1 MIETAILAAFLAFCR
16 IGGCFM
22 LMPGFASVRVPMQV
36 RLFIAVAAT
45 LALLATMWDTIAPA
59 VDRRPDQLA
68 RLVASEVMIGA
79 LIGLMARLYVL
90 ALQFIG
96 SGIAMMTGFGG
107 MQGPAIEEA
116 EPQAALAAI
125 ISFSALLLLFVFD
138 FHHQIVLAL
147 ILSYRL
153 APISGT
159 FDPASALTDL
169 TDTLSESF
177 LVVLRLG
184 SPFVAYGILVNLATG
199 FINKLSP
206 QIPVYFISL
215 PFVITG
221 GLVLVY
227 FAIPTMLSLF
237 ADGFVPVT
245 IGR

>member
-1 MIETAILAAFLAFCR
+1 MASAMIETAILAAFLAFCR

-107 MQGPAIEEA
+107 MQGGHQLSGQCGSGIRHGSYLRCCGAGSRRVRKQQHPVAA
-116 EPQAALAAI
+116 E
-125 ISFSALLLLFVFD
+125 
-138 FHHQIVLAL
+138 
-147 ILSYRL
+147 
-153 APISGT
+153 SGT
-159 FDPASALTDL
+159 APAMASRSARWDL
-169 TDTLSESF
+169 
-177 LVVLRLG
+177 RW
-184 SPFVAYGILVNLATG
+184 
-199 FINKLSP
+199 
-206 QIPVYFISL
+206 
-215 PFVITG
+215 
-221 GLVLVY
+221 
-227 FAIPTMLSLF
+227 
-237 ADGFVPVT
+237 
-245 IGR
+245 